1 MYDFYRWIKLSHF
14 LELSLLTSIIY
25 FLASRQSVVSTEI
38 FIQDK
43 RRWELV
49 NDILK
54 VFRIKHK
61 MIVMS

>member
-38 FIQDK
+38 SIQDK